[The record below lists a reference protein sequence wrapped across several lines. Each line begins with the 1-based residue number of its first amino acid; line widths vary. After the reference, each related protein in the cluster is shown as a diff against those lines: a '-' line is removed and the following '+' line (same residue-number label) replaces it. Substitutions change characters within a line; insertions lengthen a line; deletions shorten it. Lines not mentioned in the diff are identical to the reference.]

1 MKISD
6 LNLLNKIRRH
16 DISIKPERTHYGMKL
31 KLPEHVS
38 EGVLVNSLGRIPA
51 ERYKLPEGQVI
62 SLDFAGRACS
72 RRLILHMLNSIV
84 WEKGIQ
90 VAAWLSTNEDTQKLF
105 EAAGLSTNEPAQ
117 NVNLRES
124 PDSNSESEDMHKDE
138 GEKIRIDKV
147 KFIRGSMRS
156 GQRVEVTGD
165 VIVWGHLNPGAEIF
179 AGGSIIIAGKL
190 LGVVHAGGFG
200 RDDVFVW
207 AGCFETPQ
215 VRIANKLCYADAGS
229 TNCWRKSVLI
239 TLEDGT
245 PVIRENKFLSGD
257 KRL

>member
-16 DISIKPERTHYGMKL
+16 DVSIKPEKTHYGMKL
-31 KLPEHVS
+31 KLPENVS

-51 ERYKLPEGQVI
+51 ERYKLPEGQFI
-62 SLDFAGRACS
+62 SLDFAGRSCS

-90 VAAWLSTNEDTQKLF
+90 VAAWLSTNEDTRKLF
-105 EAAGLSTNEPAQ
+105 EDAGLSIHEPALDV
-117 NVNLRES
+117 NVRERQG
-124 PDSNSESEDMHKDE
+124 PEDDDLQEQDE
-138 GEKIRIDKV
+138 GAKAAVDKV

-165 VIVWGHLNPGAEIF
+165 VVVWGHLNPGAEIF
-179 AGGSIIIAGKL
+179 AGGSIIVAGKL

-200 RDDVFVW
+200 RDDVFVL

-215 VRIANKLCYADAGS
+215 VRIANKLCYADANS
-229 TNCWRKSVLI
+229 TSCWRKSVLI

-257 KRL
+257 IKK

>member
-16 DISIKPERTHYGMKL
+16 EVSIKPERTHYGMKL
-31 KLPEHVS
+31 KLPENVS
-38 EGVLVNSLGRIPA
+38 EAVLVNSLGRIPA

-84 WEKGIQ
+84 WEKGLN
-90 VAAWLSTNEDTQKLF
+90 VAAWLSTNEDTVKLF
-105 EAAGLSTNEPAQ
+105 EAAGLSTNEPAAD
-117 NVNLRES
+117 VNLR
-124 PDSNSESEDMHKDE
+124 DGLNSESSSSSDSSSEDLHKF
-138 GEKIRIDKV
+138 DKV

-156 GQRVEVTGD
+156 GQRIEVTGD

-215 VRIANKLCYADAGS
+215 VRIANKLCYADASS